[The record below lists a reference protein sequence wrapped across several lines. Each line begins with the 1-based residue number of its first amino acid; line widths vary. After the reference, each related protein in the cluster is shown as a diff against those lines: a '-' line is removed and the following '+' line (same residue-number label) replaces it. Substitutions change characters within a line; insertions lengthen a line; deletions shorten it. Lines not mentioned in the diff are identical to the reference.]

1 MRQRHLAAMLTVLW
15 TLTACHTTP
24 TKPQPAP
31 VVDSNPTPS
40 EPEPPPSTPPLSA
53 DDMAKAEPTE
63 IPPCFPPDT
72 TPKPAPKRKP
82 KPVVKTEPPP
92 PTPAPAPPAQA
103 PEAGVKVLAASSSSI
118 LGRKVRGQ
126 EGDDLGRVVDVLADS
141 TGRVRVA
148 IIEFGGFLGVGN
160 RRIAV
165 DWSLLKFHPEDPDA
179 PVDLNVPKHKLQGTP
194 EYKGAPKPLTLMGP
208 EAAAASQPT
217 SPN

>member
-1 MRQRHLAAMLTVLW
+1 MRQRRMALLLSLIAAIS
-15 TLTACHTTP
+15 ACHTTP
-24 TKPQPAP
+24 RKQQPAP
-31 VVDSNPTPS
+31 APEHNSQPS
-40 EPEPPPSTPPLSA
+40 EAEPPASTAPLS
-53 DDMAKAEPTE
+53 DEDMPKAEAAE
-63 IPPCFPPDT
+63 IPPCLPADN

-82 KPVVKTEPPP
+82 KPVVHTEPPP
-92 PTPAPAPPAQA
+92 PEPPPAPPPQVA
-103 PEAGVKVLAASSSSI
+103 EADVKMLPTSSSSL

-126 EGDDLGRVVDVLADS
+126 EGDDLGRVVDVLADAQ
-141 TGRVRVA
+141 GRVRVA